1 MRPHKPL
8 TPEQTRKAISMHKEG
23 ATHADICA
31 ALHLPKHQIGEV
43 VTGWTKANLPALQR
57 ELRAFIEA
65 NLASGKSSMILPKS
79 SQLVSR
85 PVLAEYAKRYTVTM
99 ATKLSCTWHQ
109 FTALGAK
116 PPTRPS
122 HMTGLAREHIA
133 AGLKAANIGDAIKR
147 GKCVMCGT
155 NPQMPRRK
163 KCARC
168 CAEIRRL
175 NRGSLCE

>member
-1 MRPHKPL
+1 MRAHAKL
-8 TPEQTRKAISMHKEG
+8 SAQQHAKVIAMAYSG
-23 ATHADICA
+23 STHNEIAD

-43 VTGWTKANLPALQR
+43 VTGWTKANLKELQR

-65 NLASGKSSMILPKS
+65 KLAAGKSSMILPKS

-85 PVLAEYAKRYTVTM
+85 PVLAEYAKRYTIT
-99 ATKLSCTWHQ
+99 TRERLGCTWHQ

-116 PPTRPS
+116 PKTRPS

-133 AGLKAANIGDAIKR
+133 AGLKAANIGDAIR
-147 GKCVMCGT
+147 SGKCVMCGT